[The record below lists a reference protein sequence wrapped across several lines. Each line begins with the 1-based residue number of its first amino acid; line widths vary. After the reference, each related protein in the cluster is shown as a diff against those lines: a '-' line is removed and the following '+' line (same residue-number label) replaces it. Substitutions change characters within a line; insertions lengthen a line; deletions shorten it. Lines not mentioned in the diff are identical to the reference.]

1 VHLFLN
7 HLKMPANKQI
17 KDHPAFPVTPH
28 AGDQVNKPVRG
39 NSGMSMLDFF
49 ASVAAIGLCQTEI
62 PCRQVAEEAYD
73 IAEELMQER
82 QTRYSGK

>member
-1 VHLFLN
+1 MSA
-7 HLKMPANKQI
+7 KPI

-28 AGDQVNKPVRG
+28 PGDSVNPRVRG

-49 ASVAAIGLCQTEI
+49 AGVATVGLAGSDITAK
-62 PCRQVAEEAYD
+62 QVAEEAYD

-82 QTRYSGK
+82 QSRYNNSAK